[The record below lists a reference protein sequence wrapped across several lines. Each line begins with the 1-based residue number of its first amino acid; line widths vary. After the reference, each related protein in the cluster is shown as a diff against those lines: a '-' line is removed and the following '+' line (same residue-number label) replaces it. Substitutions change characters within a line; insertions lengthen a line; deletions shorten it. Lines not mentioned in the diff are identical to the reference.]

1 MASKPFLAYL
11 PLFLFFQLHTSNA
24 QAWIQS
30 GYWYFGGE
38 FAVGDVNSALFTHL
52 ICGFAIVD
60 NSTYRLSI
68 SSSDATIFSTFTR
81 TVKRKNPSIVTLLSV
96 WPGLAELTQ
105 SFHAQIPNSTVLSL
119 MVSKAS
125 HRKSFIQ
132 SSIKTARLYGF
143 HGLDLF
149 WVWPSTGFDLINLGS
164 LLDEWRAAINSES
177 RNSNQSRLILTM
189 GLHYVPVLHSVSYPV
204 DSIGRNLDW
213 AHVIAY
219 GYYVSSRVNFTR
231 PSAALYDPWSN
242 VSTNFGIGEWT
253 RQGLPASKLLLG
265 LPFHGHAWK
274 LKNPNDN
281 GLGAPASGSGT
292 MSDGCMGYKFI
303 MSNIR
308 GYGKAVAIMYN
319 GTYVV
324 NYCTLGTDWI
334 GYDDVEAIRSKV
346 SYAKEKKLLG
356 YNAFLVSNDE
366 NWVLSRAAAQKDF
379 EDRQY
384 KPRLA
389 VIVVL
394 PVAMVI
400 FVLGFVMCYL
410 QRRILKSILGGVK
423 ATESLNCNAPNL
435 EVFSF
440 ADIVAATNNFSIENK
455 LGEGG
460 YGPVYK
466 GELPIGQEIAV
477 KRLSKMSK
485 QGLEEFKNEVMLTA
499 KLQHVNLVRLLGFC
513 TQREEKML
521 IYEYM
526 PNKSLDFYLF
536 DLDKRLLLDWKK
548 RVQIIE
554 GVTQGLLY
562 LQEYSRLTI
571 LHRDLKASNILLDN
585 EMRPKISD
593 LGMARIFDEREPNS
607 KRIVGTY
614 GYVPPECVKEGAYSM
629 KSDVYSFGVLLLQ
642 IISGKKN
649 TIYGSNKNMTLLEYG
664 YELWKDGKG
673 MELMDPSL
681 DDASSSCKLMTCM
694 QVALLCVQER
704 PADRLS
710 MLEVYSMLKN
720 ETSAFTMPKRPAF
733 SLNRDEDE
741 EKNPTLQLAVCS
753 NDATISQVLPR

>member
-1 MASKPFLAYL
+1 MAEANFLALSNFFESLLFAVSTLTPRSYTPLIPPSRVLIVKPTTLTSTLEVLAIDEGEGAPRRVRIPDLVRAGVCCRWWFRGERRWVGLLFIIIIIIWVVTLKGNSEIHPDLRLSKSKP
-11 PLFLFFQLHTSNA
+11 
-24 QAWIQS
+24 
-30 GYWYFGGE
+30 
-38 FAVGDVNSALFTHL
+38 
-52 ICGFAIVD
+52 
-60 NSTYRLSI
+60 
-68 SSSDATIFSTFTR
+68 
-81 TVKRKNPSIVTLLSV
+81 
-96 WPGLAELTQ
+96 AEL
-105 SFHAQIPNSTVLSL
+105 
-119 MVSKAS
+119 
-125 HRKSFIQ
+125 
-132 SSIKTARLYGF
+132 
-143 HGLDLF
+143 
-149 WVWPSTGFDLINLGS
+149 
-164 LLDEWRAAINSES
+164 
-177 RNSNQSRLILTM
+177 
-189 GLHYVPVLHSVSYPV
+189 
-204 DSIGRNLDW
+204 
-213 AHVIAY
+213 
-219 GYYVSSRVNFTR
+219 
-231 PSAALYDPWSN
+231 
-242 VSTNFGIGEWT
+242 
-253 RQGLPASKLLLG
+253 
-265 LPFHGHAWK
+265 
-274 LKNPNDN
+274 
-281 GLGAPASGSGT
+281 
-292 MSDGCMGYKFI
+292 
-303 MSNIR
+303 
-308 GYGKAVAIMYN
+308 
-319 GTYVV
+319 
-324 NYCTLGTDWI
+324 
-334 GYDDVEAIRSKV
+334 
-346 SYAKEKKLLG
+346 
-356 YNAFLVSNDE
+356 
-366 NWVLSRAAAQKDF
+366 AQKDV
-379 EDRQY
+379 EDRLY
-384 KPRLA
+384 KRRLV

-400 FVLGFVMCYL
+400 FVLGFVMRYL
-410 QRRILKSILGGVK
+410 RRRMPKSILGIIFF
-423 ATESLNCNAPNL
+423 SHLNSFLNCNAPNL

-440 ADIVAATNNFSIENK
+440 VDIVAATNNFSIENK
-455 LGEGG
+455 VGEGG

-466 GELPIGQEIAV
+466 GELPNEQEIAV

-485 QGLEEFKNEVMLTA
+485 QGLEEFKNEVKLTA

-649 TIYGSNKNMTLLEYG
+649 TLYGSNKNMTLLEYG

-704 PADRLS
+704 PADRPF

-720 ETSAFTMPKRPAF
+720 ETSAFAMPKRPAF

-741 EKNPTLQLAVCS
+741 EKNPTLRLADCS
-753 NDATISQVLPR
+753 NDATISQMLPR